1 MREGKRHRPQTKTAD
16 STIEAMMWAL
26 RWGLS
31 ALTDPW
37 LKKRFE
43 MCDRAAIEEIKS
55 RLLDMRARSNGV
67 RPNWPSEDVDKVMK
81 AWEAAQNAQAVR

>member
-26 RWGLS
+26 RRGLP
-31 ALTDPW
+31 ALIDPW
-37 LKKRFE
+37 LKKRLE

-55 RLLDMRARSNGV
+55 RLLDMQARSNGAW
-67 RPNWPSEDVDKVMK
+67 PNWSPENVDKIMK
-81 AWEAAQNAQAVR
+81 AWEVAQNAQ